1 MADTEANTV
10 TFGDR
15 TYSLDRHGFLDPP
28 EQWDEN
34 FAGGMAAMLGVYEGL
49 TDEHWRFIR
58 YLRKKFIEERSV
70 PVIVF
75 ALADNRLRLSRLKDL
90 FPTGYH
96 RGACKI
102 AGINYKFMY
111 DHNIWLTYE
120 NYTTLKTEHNLTD
133 DGFLAD
139 FSSWNRRFAH
149 LVASEWDLPQ
159 GVTDLHWRIIGYL
172 RDAYKIRNAV
182 PAVFETC
189 KANRIDLDELQRL
202 FPDGY
207 RRGAC
212 RMAGLPLLG

>member
-1 MADTEANTV
+1 MADGEANTV

-15 TYSLDRHGFLDPP
+15 TYSLDRHGFLNPP
-28 EQWDEN
+28 EQWDKN
-34 FAGGMAAMLGVYEGL
+34 FAEGMAAMLGVYEGL
-49 TDEHWRFIR
+49 TDVHWRFIH
-58 YLRKKFIEERSV
+58 YLRRKFIEERSV

-75 ALADNRLRLSRLKDL
+75 ALADNSLRLSRLKDL

-102 AGINYKFMY
+102 AGINYDFMY
-111 DHNIWLTYE
+111 EHNIWLTYE

-139 FSSWNRRFAH
+139 CSAWNRRFAH

-172 RDAYKIRNAV
+172 QNAYKIRSTI
-182 PAVFETC
+182 PTVFETC
-189 KANRIDLDELQRL
+189 TANRIGLDDLHRL